1 MQSFKKRISSRTKKI
16 FLVIAFK
23 LIPDITSLF
32 IAALIA
38 YNYRFENNRK
48 GQIKISPFGDLNY
61 QAVILFLICIW
72 ILMLYGH
79 DNYQARHTSIFI
91 YNFRSSLRPS
101 LTLFLGIG
109 FFSYLT
115 KAEFSRSIF
124 IWFFLVGVTSI
135 VFVRYVVYKVLI
147 KLLVSTKRIFTGIL
161 MIGPNNSSL
170 NTYTDWLVESNP
182 MGYKII
188 SRLICTKID
197 LEWLERF
204 DDLVK
209 NKKVEEVLLLPGI
222 DVDINFSKFVHYLHD
237 LNLPI
242 NWIPNETG
250 NLGYWQIPTPQEGLP
265 FLTFKEPKISSI
277 GRFFKRLFDLMFS
290 FIFLIVFSPLFFII
304 ALLIITKDGRPVF
317 FAQER
322 IGRNGKSFKIFKFRT
337 MVKNAEDL
345 LKDIEN
351 KHGRGHILFKNN
363 DDPRVTEI
371 GKLLRRYSLDEL
383 PQFVNSFLGSIS
395 IVGPRPA
402 LPRETAVYSSLYE
415 RRLRVKPGITGPW
428 QISGRSDL
436 DLKTSV
442 ALDLNYVS
450 NWSFSRDLLII
461 LSTPVAVLRKK
472 GAY

>member
-1 MQSFKKRISSRTKKI
+1 MQSFKSRISSRTKRI

-23 LIPDITSLF
+23 LIPDVISLF

-48 GQIKISPFGDLNY
+48 DQLKIGPFGDLNY
-61 QAVILFLICIW
+61 QAVILFLICVW
-72 ILMLYGH
+72 IFMLYGH
-79 DNYQARHTSIFI
+79 SNYQARHNSIFI
-91 YNFRSSLRPS
+91 NNFRSVLRPS

-124 IWFFLVGVTSI
+124 VWFFLAGVISI
-135 VFVRYVVYKVLI
+135 FFVRYVIHKVLI
-147 KLLVSTKRIFTGIL
+147 KKLVSTKRIFTGIL
-161 MIGPNNSSL
+161 MIGRNNSSL
-170 NTYTDWLVESNP
+170 NSYTDWLMEDNP
-182 MGYKII
+182 LGYKII
-188 SRLICTKID
+188 SRLVCPKIS

-204 DDLVK
+204 ENLAR
-209 NKKVEEVLLLPGI
+209 NKKIEEVILLPGI
-222 DVDINFSKFVHYLHD
+222 DSDINFSKFVHYLQD

-250 NLGYWQIPTPQEGLP
+250 NLGYWQIPYLQEGTP
-265 FLTFKEPKISSI
+265 FLTFKEPKISLL
-277 GRFFKRLFDLMFS
+277 GRFFKRIFDLIFS
-290 FIFLIVFSPLFFII
+290 FIFLIIFSPMFFII
-304 ALLIITKDGRPVF
+304 ALLIIARDGRPIF
-317 FAQER
+317 FIQKR
-322 IGRNGKSFKIFKFRT
+322 IGINGTSFNMFKFRT
-337 MVKNAEDL
+337 MVKNAEEL
-345 LKDIEN
+345 LTDIEN
-351 KHGRGHILFKNN
+351 KHGKSHILFKNN
-363 DDPRVTEI
+363 DDPRVTQI

-383 PQFVNSFLGSIS
+383 PQFINAFLGSIS

-415 RRLRVKPGITGPW
+415 RRLLVKPGITGPW

-442 ALDLNYVS
+442 ALDLNYVV

-461 LSTPVAVLRKK
+461 LSTPTAILRKK